1 MWHAGLESRAPRKNT
16 MSDEKRIEI
25 QQKILVK
32 NDELANE
39 LRREFRARGMTVLNV
54 ISSPGSGKTMLL
66 ERTLDDLASGMKMAV
81 IVGDLETDND
91 ADRLQGKGAPAVQI
105 QTHGRCHLDAKLV
118 SEAWKSMAAP
128 ETRLLIIEN
137 VGNLV
142 CPTSYDLGEDLRV
155 VLHAVTEGEDKPLKY
170 PGIFRTADLVIIT
183 KMDLAKACEFDEALA
198 LKNIRQVAPQAEVLK
213 LSAKSGEGLDAW
225 YGFIT
230 GSAAPEAA

>member
-1 MWHAGLESRAPRKNT
+1 